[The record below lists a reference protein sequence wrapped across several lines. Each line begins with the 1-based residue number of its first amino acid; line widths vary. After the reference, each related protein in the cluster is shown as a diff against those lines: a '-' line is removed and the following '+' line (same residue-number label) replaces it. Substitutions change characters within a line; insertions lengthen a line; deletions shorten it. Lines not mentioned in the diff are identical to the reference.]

1 MMLKNHPA
9 LNAFVAILVRDL
21 TLGFRHRSDLAN
33 PLLFYFIVVIM
44 FPFAIGPGQEILQ
57 RIAPGVIWIAAL
69 LASTLALDLMFRSDF
84 EDGTLE
90 QLLLSPSPM
99 LLMVIA
105 KIIAHWLLTGAP
117 VIVIGM
123 LLGSVLNLHANAF
136 MPLLFTL
143 LLGTPVLSLVGSAAT
158 ALTIGLRSS
167 GMLLAILIL
176 PLYIPVLIF
185 AVAAVN
191 NAAQGL
197 SIQGELYFLGAI
209 LILSATLA
217 PFATAAS
224 LRIRLG

>member
-1 MMLKNHPA
+1 MNIKSTG
-9 LNAFVAILVRDL
+9 NAFIAVLQRDL
-21 TLGFRHRSDLAN
+21 TLGMRHRAELVN
-33 PLLFYFIVVIM
+33 PLLFYLIVVMM
-44 FPFAIGPGQEILQ
+44 FPLAIGPNQEMLQ
-57 RIAPGVIWIAAL
+57 RIAPGVIWVAAL

-90 QLLLSPSPM
+90 QILLSHHPVI
-99 LLMVIA
+99 LLVIA
-105 KIIAHWLLTGAP
+105 KITAHWLLTGAP
-117 VIVIGM
+117 IIVAGIF
-123 LLGSVLNLHANAF
+123 LGIILNLQENSF
-136 MPLLFTL
+136 IPLLLTL

-167 GMLLAILIL
+167 GMLLALLIL
-176 PLYIPVLIF
+176 PLYVPVLIF

-197 SIQGELYFLGAI
+197 SIQGELFFLSAI
-209 LILSATLA
+209 LVLSATLA

>member
-1 MMLKNHPA
+1 MNIELTS
-9 LNAFVAILVRDL
+9 NAFIAVLQRDL
-21 TLGFRHRSDLAN
+21 TLGMRHRAELVN
-33 PLLFYFIVVIM
+33 PLLFYLIVVMM
-44 FPFAIGPGQEILQ
+44 FPLAIGPNQEILQ
-57 RIAPGVIWIAAL
+57 RIAPGVIWVAAL

-90 QLLLSPSPM
+90 QLLLSHHPVI
-99 LLMVIA
+99 LLVIA
-105 KIIAHWLLTGAP
+105 KITAHWLLTGAP
-117 VIVIGM
+117 IIVAGIF
-123 LLGSVLNLHANAF
+123 LGIILNLQENSF
-136 MPLLFTL
+136 IPLLLTL

-167 GMLLAILIL
+167 GMLLALLIL
-176 PLYIPVLIF
+176 PLYVPVLIF

-197 SIQGELYFLGAI
+197 SIQGELFFLSAI
-209 LILSATLA
+209 LVLSATLA

>member
-1 MMLKNHPA
+1 M
-9 LNAFVAILVRDL
+9 
-21 TLGFRHRSDLAN
+21 RHRAELVN
-33 PLLFYFIVVIM
+33 PLLFYLIVVMM
-44 FPFAIGPGQEILQ
+44 FPLAIGPNQEMLQ
-57 RIAPGVIWIAAL
+57 RIAPGVIWVAAL

-90 QLLLSPSPM
+90 QILLSHHPVI
-99 LLMVIA
+99 LLVIA
-105 KIIAHWLLTGAP
+105 KITAHWLLTGAP
-117 VIVIGM
+117 IIVAGI
-123 LLGSVLNLHANAF
+123 LLGIILNLQENSF
-136 MPLLFTL
+136 IPLLLTL

-167 GMLLAILIL
+167 GMLLALLIL
-176 PLYIPVLIF
+176 PLYVPVLIF

-197 SIQGELYFLGAI
+197 SIQGELYFLSAI
-209 LILSATLA
+209 LVLSVTLA

>member
-1 MMLKNHPA
+1 
-9 LNAFVAILVRDL
+9 
-21 TLGFRHRSDLAN
+21 LA
-33 PLLFYFIVVIM
+33 PIRKFWV
-44 FPFAIGPGQEILQ
+44 
-57 RIAPGVIWIAAL
+57 AAL

-90 QLLLSPSPM
+90 QLLLSHHPVI
-99 LLMVIA
+99 LLVIA
-105 KIIAHWLLTGAP
+105 KITAHWLLTGAP
-117 VIVIGM
+117 IIVAGIF
-123 LLGSVLNLHANAF
+123 LGIILNLQENSF
-136 MPLLFTL
+136 IPLLLTL

-167 GMLLAILIL
+167 GMLLALLIL
-176 PLYIPVLIF
+176 PLYVPVLIF

-197 SIQGELYFLGAI
+197 SIQGELFFLSAI
-209 LILSATLA
+209 LVLSATLA